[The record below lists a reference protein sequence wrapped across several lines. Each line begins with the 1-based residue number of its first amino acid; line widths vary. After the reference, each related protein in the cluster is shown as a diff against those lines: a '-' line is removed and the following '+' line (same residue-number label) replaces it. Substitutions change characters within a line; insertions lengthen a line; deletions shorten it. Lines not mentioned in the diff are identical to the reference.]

1 MVLFFIE
8 PFPNTSFIPTFPPSF
23 FSSSKDPV
31 FCLLPNFFL
40 VVVKVRTVLTGNGR
54 YCENWQVLSAITQ
67 ITLRPVKPAD
77 QQSSI
82 QGMLVWYTRYGGV
95 QVFTSVRSYPPC
107 YSVTHPVPPN
117 LLPLSSLTSWHSH
130 EHIIP
135 HFPFVPVVSWNKNPE
150 RMR

>member
-117 LLPLSSLTSWHSH
+117 LLPLSSLTFWHSH
-130 EHIIP
+130 EHMGW
-135 HFPFVPVVSWNKNPE
+135 VGLGGTTSRGSKSLS
-150 RMR
+150 